1 VADVA
6 PLPGV
11 FEQLKAV
18 AALRWLITKNSMRR
32 KSNRWDLIGMI
43 AAGVFGGLF
52 VLAMC
57 FVFYVGTYT
66 FLGKGRPGWMALL
79 FWGVFVYWQLIPV
92 FVAGFGAS
100 FEFKTLLRFPLNP
113 RTFYLLGLGYGLAD
127 FGAISSILW
136 ILSMLVATVVARPGA
151 LPVMLAVS
159 IVFVFLNLTIE
170 RLLGSWLEKILARR
184 KTRELFLGIFV
195 LSMISLN
202 FLNPLMQRYGRSAKP
217 KFLEWIPYLSWLP
230 GSLAGQAVAGGA
242 TGNLRDLWIGILGL
256 LAWLTIGSALLWNR
270 YAAQY
275 RGEELSESAAPS
287 KVVRKHLP
295 NSSEDLWPAFV
306 PPSIAAVVAKE
317 FRYMARNGL
326 FSFLT
331 LFLPP
336 IMVIFFT
343 LQFGGWNSAF
353 KGHRISVE
361 WFFPGMMAYLILIL
375 LSPAYNSFA
384 FEGKGIQTYYMAP
397 IRFRDVLI
405 GKNLFLALLVAV
417 ELSISL
423 SVLIWRIGLPT
434 LPRLAST
441 LAAGAFAVIG
451 QFTIANWSA
460 LSFPKKMEIGKMRGQ
475 RNSGVAVWVAF
486 GVQLLIGGVCS
497 VILLAGKWTGNPWL
511 PFFAFSGLIAATV
524 AGYFASLNSLDAL
537 AETKKELLI
546 ETLCR

>member
-1 VADVA
+1 VADVT
-6 PLPGV
+6 PPPGV

-18 AALRWLITKNSMRR
+18 AALRWRITRNSMRR
-32 KSNRWDLIGMI
+32 KNNRWDLIGII

-57 FVFYVGTYT
+57 FVFYIGAYT

-79 FWGVFVYWQLIPV
+79 FWGIFVYWQLIPV

-113 RTFYLLGLGYGLAD
+113 RAFYLLGLGYGLAD

-136 ILSMLVATVVARPGA
+136 ILSMLVATAVARPGA
-151 LPVMLAVS
+151 VPVMLAVS
-159 IVFVFLNLTIE
+159 IVFAFLNLTIE

-195 LSMISLN
+195 LSMVSLN
-202 FLNPLMQRYGRSAKP
+202 FLNPLLQRYGRSARP
-217 KFLEWIPYLSWLP
+217 KFFEWIPYLFWFP

-242 TGNLRDLWIGILGL
+242 TGNLHNFWIGILGL
-256 LAWLTIGSALLWNR
+256 LGWLIVASALLWNR

-275 RGEELSESAAPS
+275 RGEELSESSAPS
-287 KVVRKHLP
+287 KVVRKNLP
-295 NSSEDLWPAFV
+295 NASRDLWPAFV
-306 PPSIAAVVAKE
+306 PAPVAAVVGKE
-317 FRYMARNGL
+317 FRYMTRNGL
-326 FSFLT
+326 SFLT

-343 LQFGGWNSAF
+343 LQFAGRNSAF
-353 KGHRISVE
+353 KGRGISVE
-361 WFFPGMMAYLILIL
+361 WFFPGIMAYLILIL

-384 FEGKGIQTYYMAP
+384 FEGKGIQSYYMAP
-397 IRFRDVLI
+397 IRFRDVLL
-405 GKNLFLALLVAV
+405 GKNLFLAILVAV

-423 SVLIWRIGLPT
+423 SVLTWRIGLPSF
-434 LPRLAST
+434 PRLAST
-441 LAAGAFAVIG
+441 LAAGIFAVIG

-475 RNSGVAVWVAF
+475 RNSGIAVWIAF

-497 VILLAGKWTGNPWL
+497 VILLAGKWTGDPWL
-511 PFFAFSGLIAATV
+511 PFFAFAGLTAATV

-537 AETKKELLI
+537 AEKKKELLI

>member
-1 VADVA
+1 VADVT
-6 PLPGV
+6 PFPGV
-11 FEQLKAV
+11 IEQLKAV
-18 AALRWLITKNSMRR
+18 AGLRWLILRNGMRR
-32 KSNRWDLIGMI
+32 KNNRWDLIGMI
-43 AAGVFGGLF
+43 AAGVFSGLF
-52 VLAMC
+52 VIGMC
-57 FVFYVGTYT
+57 FAFYAGAYA
-66 FLGKGRPGWMALL
+66 FFGKGRPSWMALL
-79 FWGVFVYWQLIPV
+79 FWAIFLYWQLIPV

-100 FEFKTLLRFPLNP
+100 FEFKSLLRFPLNP

-136 ILSMLVATVVARPGA
+136 ILAMLAGTAAARPSA
-151 LPVMLAVS
+151 LPAMLAVS

-195 LSMISLN
+195 LSMVSLN
-202 FLNPLMQRYGRSAKP
+202 FLNPVLQRYGSSARS

-242 TGNLRDLWIGILGL
+242 TGNLRDLWIGMLGL
-256 LAWLTIGSALLWNR
+256 FGWLVVASVFLWNR
-270 YAAQY
+270 YAAQF
-275 RGEELSESAAPS
+275 RGEELSEGTAPS
-287 KVVRKHLP
+287 KVVKKALR
-295 NSSEDLWPAFV
+295 NESGDFWPAFV
-306 PPSIAAVVAKE
+306 PSAAAGVVAKE
-317 FRYMARNGL
+317 FRYMIRNG

-331 LFLPP
+331 LFFPP

-343 LQFGGWNSAF
+343 FQFGGRNSAF
-353 KGHRISVE
+353 KGHGISVE
-361 WFFPGMMAYLILIL
+361 WFFPGIMAYLILIL

-384 FEGKGIQTYYMAP
+384 FEGKGIQTYYFAP
-397 IRFRDVLI
+397 IRFRDVLL
-405 GKNLFLALLVAV
+405 GKNLFLAIVVGLELAV
-417 ELSISL
+417 SL
-423 SVLIWRIGLPT
+423 TVLTWRIGLPT

-441 LAAGAFAVIG
+441 LAAGIFAVSG

-475 RNSGVAVWVAF
+475 RNSGVAVWIAF
-486 GVQLLIGGVCS
+486 GVQFLIGGVCS

-511 PFFAFSGLIAATV
+511 PFIAFAGLTAATI
-524 AGYFASLNSLDAL
+524 AGYFASLGGLDEL

>member
-1 VADVA
+1 VADLT

-18 AALRWLITKNSMRR
+18 AGLRWLITKNSMRR
-32 KSNRWDLIGMI
+32 KNNRWDLIGII
-43 AAGVFGGLF
+43 AAGVFSGLF
-52 VLAMC
+52 VIAMC
-57 FVFYVGTYT
+57 FAFYAGAYT

-79 FWGVFVYWQLIPV
+79 FWGIFLYWQLIPI

-113 RTFYLLGLGYGLAD
+113 RTFYLLGVGYGLAD

-136 ILSMLVATVVARPGA
+136 ILSMLAGAVTVRPSA
-151 LPVMLAVS
+151 VPTMLVVS
-159 IVFVFLNLTIE
+159 GLFILLNLTIE

-195 LSMISLN
+195 LSMVSLN
-202 FLNPLMQRYGRSAKP
+202 FLNPVLQRYGTSARP
-217 KFLEWIPYLSWLP
+217 RILEIIPYLSWLP
-230 GSLAGQAVAGGA
+230 GSLAGQAVAAGA
-242 TGNLRDLWIGILGL
+242 TGNLQQFWIGVLSLLG
-256 LAWLTIGSALLWNR
+256 WLVVASALLWNR
-270 YAAQY
+270 YSAQY
-275 RGEELSESAAPS
+275 RGEELSEGTAPA
-287 KVVRKHLP
+287 KAVKKTLP
-295 NSSEDLWPAFV
+295 RASGDLWPAFV
-306 PPSIAAVVAKE
+306 PPPIAAVVAKE
-317 FRYMARNGL
+317 FRYTTRNS

-353 KGHRISVE
+353 KGHGISVE
-361 WFFPGMMAYLILIL
+361 WFFPGIMAYLILIL

-405 GKNLFLALLVAV
+405 GKNLFLAILVAV

-423 SVLIWRIGLPT
+423 SVLIWRIGLPSF
-434 LPRLAST
+434 PRLAST
-441 LAAGAFAVIG
+441 LAAGGFAVIG

-475 RNSGVAVWVAF
+475 RNSGIAVWTAF
-486 GVQLLIGGVCS
+486 GVQFLIGGVCS
-497 VILLAGKWTGNPWL
+497 VILLAGKWTGSPWL
-511 PFFAFSGLIAATV
+511 PFIAFSGLTVATL
-524 AGYFASLNSLDAL
+524 AGYFASLHGLDAL

>member
-1 VADVA
+1 VADVT

-11 FEQLKAV
+11 LEQLKAV

-32 KSNRWDLIGMI
+32 KNNRWDLIGLI

-52 VLAMC
+52 VLAMS
-57 FVFYVGTYT
+57 FVFYIGAYT

-79 FWGVFVYWQLIPV
+79 FWGIFAYWQLIPI

-136 ILSMLVATVVARPGA
+136 ILSMLAATVVARPGA

-159 IVFVFLNLTIE
+159 ILFVFLNLTIE

-195 LSMISLN
+195 LSMVSLN
-202 FLNPLMQRYGRSAKP
+202 FLSPLLQRYGKSAQP

-242 TGNLRDLWIGILGL
+242 TGNLHDSWIGILGL

-270 YAAQY
+270 YSAQY
-275 RGEELSESAAPS
+275 RGEELSEGAAPS
-287 KVVRKHLP
+287 QVVRKNLP
-295 NSSEDLWPAFV
+295 NASGDFWPAFV
-306 PPSIAAVVAKE
+306 PPPIAAVVAKE
-317 FRYMARNGL
+317 FRYMTRNG

-343 LQFGGWNSAF
+343 FQFFGKNSAL
-353 KGHRISVE
+353 KGHGISPE
-361 WFFPGMMAYLILIL
+361 WFFPGIMAYLILIL

-384 FEGKGIQTYYMAP
+384 FEGAGIQTYYMAP

-405 GKNLFLALLVAV
+405 GKNLFLAILVAV

-441 LAAGAFAVIG
+441 LAAGVFAVIG

-475 RNSGVAVWVAF
+475 RNSGVAVWIAF

-497 VILLAGKWTGNPWL
+497 VILLAGKWTGNTWL
-511 PFFAFSGLIAATV
+511 PFFAFAGLTAATI

-546 ETLCR
+546 EILCR

>member
-6 PLPGV
+6 PFPGV
-11 FEQLKAV
+11 IEQLKAV
-18 AALRWLITKNSMRR
+18 AGLRWLILKNGMRR
-32 KSNRWDLIGMI
+32 KNNRWDLIGMI
-43 AAGVFGGLF
+43 VAGVFSGLF
-52 VLAMC
+52 VIGMC
-57 FVFYVGTYT
+57 FAFYVGAYA
-66 FLGKGRPGWMALL
+66 FLGKGRPSWMALL
-79 FWGVFVYWQLIPV
+79 FWGIFLYWQLIPV

-100 FEFKTLLRFPLNP
+100 FEFKSLLRFPLNP
-113 RTFYLLGLGYGLAD
+113 RTFYILGLGYGLAD

-136 ILSMLVATVVARPGA
+136 ILAMLAGTAAGRPRA

-159 IVFVFLNLTIE
+159 IVFVLLNLTIE

-184 KTRELFLGIFV
+184 KTREIFLGVFV
-195 LSMISLN
+195 LSMVSLN
-202 FLNPLMQRYGRSAKP
+202 FLNPVLQRYGSSARP
-217 KFLEWIPYLSWLP
+217 KILEWIPYFSWLP

-242 TGNLRDLWIGILGL
+242 TGTFRDLWIGTLGL
-256 LAWLTIGSALLWNR
+256 FGWLLVASVFLWNR
-270 YAAQY
+270 YAAQF
-275 RGEELSESAAPS
+275 RGEELSEGSAPS
-287 KVVRKHLP
+287 KVVKKALP
-295 NSSEDLWPAFV
+295 HESGDFWPAFV
-306 PPSIAAVVAKE
+306 PPAAAAVVVKE
-317 FRYMARNGL
+317 FRYMIRNG

-343 LQFGGWNSAF
+343 LQFAGEHSAL
-353 KGHRISVE
+353 KSHGISPE
-361 WFFPGMMAYLILIL
+361 WFFPGIMAYLILIL

-384 FEGKGIQTYYMAP
+384 FEGRGIQTYYLAP

-405 GKNLFLALLVAV
+405 GKNLFLAIIVGLELAV
-417 ELSISL
+417 SL
-423 SVLIWRIGLPT
+423 TVLMLRIGLPT

-441 LAAGAFAVIG
+441 LAAGLFAVSG

-475 RNSGVAVWVAF
+475 RNSGVAVWTAF
-486 GVQLLIGGVCS
+486 GVQILIGGVCS

-511 PFFAFSGLIAATV
+511 PFIAFAGLTVATI
-524 AGYFASLNSLDAL
+524 AGYFASLSSLDEL

>member
-1 VADVA
+1 MADVA
-6 PLPGV
+6 PFPGV
-11 FEQLKAV
+11 IEQLKAV

-32 KSNRWDLIGMI
+32 KNHRWDLVGMI
-43 AAGVFGGLF
+43 AAGVFSGLF

-57 FVFYVGTYT
+57 FTFYIGAYS
-66 FLGKGRPGWMALL
+66 FLAKGRPSWLALL
-79 FWGVFVYWQLIPV
+79 FWGIFLYWQLIPV
-92 FVAGFGAS
+92 FVAGFGAN
-100 FEFKTLLRFPLNP
+100 FEFKTLLRFPLSP
-113 RTFYLLGLGYGLAD
+113 RAFYLLGLGYGLAD

-136 ILSMLVATVVARPGA
+136 ILSMLAATIAARPGDF
-151 LPVMLAVS
+151 PVMLVVS
-159 IVFVFLNLTIE
+159 LVFVFLNLTIE

-195 LSMISLN
+195 LSMVSLN

-217 KFLEWIPYLSWLP
+217 KVLEWIPYLSWLP
-230 GSLAGQAVAGGA
+230 GSLAGQAVAGGV
-242 TGNLRDLWIGILGL
+242 TGNLRNFWIGMLGL
-256 LAWLTIGSALLWNR
+256 LGWLIVASALLWNR
-270 YAAQY
+270 YSTQY
-275 RGEELSESAAPS
+275 RGEELSESTAPS
-287 KVVRKHLP
+287 KVVRKSLTKA
-295 NSSEDLWPAFV
+295 SGDFWPASV

-317 FRYMARNGL
+317 FRYMTRNG

-343 LQFGGWNSAF
+343 LQFGGSNSAL
-353 KGHRISVE
+353 KGHGVSVE
-361 WFFPGMMAYLILIL
+361 WFFPGIMAYLILIL

-405 GKNLFLALLVAV
+405 GKNLFLAILVAI

-423 SVLIWRIGLPT
+423 SVLIWRIGFPS

-441 LAAGAFAVIG
+441 LAAGLFAVIG

-475 RNSGVAVWVAF
+475 RNSGIAVWTAF

-497 VILLAGKWTGNPWL
+497 VILLAGKWTDNPWL
-511 PFFAFSGLIAATV
+511 PFFAFAGLTAATV
-524 AGYFASLNSLDAL
+524 AGYFASLSGLDAL
-537 AETKKELLI
+537 AESKKELLI

>member
-1 VADVA
+1 VADLT

-18 AALRWLITKNSMRR
+18 AGLRWLITKNSMRR
-32 KSNRWDLIGMI
+32 KNNRWDLIGII
-43 AAGVFGGLF
+43 AAGVFSGLF
-52 VLAMC
+52 VIAMC
-57 FVFYVGTYT
+57 FAFYAGAYT

-79 FWGVFVYWQLIPV
+79 FWGIFLYWQLIPI

-113 RTFYLLGLGYGLAD
+113 RTFYLLGVGYGLAD

-136 ILSMLVATVVARPGA
+136 ILSMLAGAVTVRPSA
-151 LPVMLAVS
+151 VPTMLVVS
-159 IVFVFLNLTIE
+159 GLFILLNLTIE

-195 LSMISLN
+195 LSMVSLN
-202 FLNPLMQRYGRSAKP
+202 FLNPVLQRYGTSARP
-217 KFLEWIPYLSWLP
+217 RILEIIPYLSWLP
-230 GSLAGQAVAGGA
+230 GSLAGQAVAAGA
-242 TGNLRDLWIGILGL
+242 TGNLQQFWIGVLSLLG
-256 LAWLTIGSALLWNR
+256 WLVVASALLWNR
-270 YAAQY
+270 YSAQY
-275 RGEELSESAAPS
+275 RGEELSEGTAPA
-287 KVVRKHLP
+287 KAVKKTLP
-295 NSSEDLWPAFV
+295 RASGDLWPAFV
-306 PPSIAAVVAKE
+306 PPPIAAVVAKE
-317 FRYMARNGL
+317 FRYTTRNS

-353 KGHRISVE
+353 KGHGISVE
-361 WFFPGMMAYLILIL
+361 WFFPGIMAYLILIL

-405 GKNLFLALLVAV
+405 GKNLFLAILVAV

-423 SVLIWRIGLPT
+423 SVLIWRIGLPSF
-434 LPRLAST
+434 PRLAST
-441 LAAGAFAVIG
+441 LAAGGFAVIG

-475 RNSGVAVWVAF
+475 RNSGIAVWTAF
-486 GVQLLIGGVCS
+486 GVQFLIGGVCS
-497 VILLAGKWTGNPWL
+497 VILLAGKWTGSPWL
-511 PFFAFSGLIAATV
+511 PFIAFSGLTVATL
-524 AGYFASLNSLDAL
+524 AGYFASLNGLDAL

>member
-1 VADVA
+1 VADVT

-18 AALRWLITKNSMRR
+18 AALRWRITRNSMRR
-32 KSNRWDLIGMI
+32 KNNRWDLIGII

-57 FVFYVGTYT
+57 FVFYIGAYT

-79 FWGVFVYWQLIPV
+79 FWGIFVYWQVIPV

-113 RTFYLLGLGYGLAD
+113 RAFYLLGLGYGLAD

-136 ILSMLVATVVARPGA
+136 ILSMLVATAVARPGA
-151 LPVMLAVS
+151 VPVMLAVS
-159 IVFVFLNLTIE
+159 IVFAFLNLTIE

-195 LSMISLN
+195 LSMVSLN
-202 FLNPLMQRYGRSAKP
+202 FLNPLLQRYGRSARP
-217 KFLEWIPYLSWLP
+217 KFFEWIPYLSWFP

-242 TGNLRDLWIGILGL
+242 TGNLHNFWIGILGL
-256 LAWLTIGSALLWNR
+256 LGWLIVASALLWNR

-275 RGEELSESAAPS
+275 RGEELSESSAPS
-287 KVVRKHLP
+287 KVVRKNLP
-295 NSSEDLWPAFV
+295 NASGDLWPAFV
-306 PPSIAAVVAKE
+306 PAPVAAVVGKE
-317 FRYMARNGL
+317 FRYMTRNGL
-326 FSFLT
+326 SFLT

-343 LQFGGWNSAF
+343 LQFAGRNSAF
-353 KGHRISVE
+353 KGRGISVE
-361 WFFPGMMAYLILIL
+361 WFFPGIMAYLILIL

-384 FEGKGIQTYYMAP
+384 FEGKGIQSYYMAP
-397 IRFRDVLI
+397 IRFRDVLL
-405 GKNLFLALLVAV
+405 GKNLFLAILVAV

-423 SVLIWRIGLPT
+423 SVLTWRIGLPSF
-434 LPRLAST
+434 PRLAST
-441 LAAGAFAVIG
+441 LAAGIFAVIG

-475 RNSGVAVWVAF
+475 RNSGIAVWIAF

-497 VILLAGKWTGNPWL
+497 VILLAGKWTGDPWL
-511 PFFAFSGLIAATV
+511 PFFAFAGLTAATV

-537 AETKKELLI
+537 AEKKKELLI